1 MKLGIVGLPGS
12 GKTVVFKALTGGVE
26 VLDRKGRQEP
36 GIGVVKVSDYRL
48 DFLAKYHK
56 PKKVTPV
63 HVEYL
68 DISGI
73 SGDSKSGHS
82 LGDKILAHIRPV
94 EALVVVLQFFES
106 PSMEAPDPVRDYNL
120 IQDEMILSDLV
131 TIEKRLERISKD
143 MQRGRKELLEE
154 HDLLHQAKDM
164 LDQGSPLRLSPGIV
178 QSEKMRGFAFLTAKP
193 MIALVNAGE
202 EKSREDIQE
211 YLTKLSES
219 AGGASGVMVD
229 WLYADTEAEIARLS
243 PEEAE
248 EFLSEMSLDEG
259 AKDRIVKKSF
269 SLLNLIV
276 FLTAGEPEVR
286 AWPLSKGKT
295 ALKAAG
301 VIHSDIERGFIR
313 AEVVAFDDFRKYGSM
328 AAASKAGK
336 VRLEGKEYVIQDG
349 DIVLFRFNV

>member
-1 MKLGIVGLPGS
+1 MKLGIIGLPGC
-12 GKTVVFKALTGGVE
+12 GKTIVFKALTGGVE
-26 VLDRKGRQEP
+26 IADRKGRQEP
-36 GIGVVKVSDYRL
+36 GIGVVKVSDPRL
-48 DFLAKYHK
+48 DYLAQYHK

-68 DISGI
+68 DISGL
-73 SGDSKSGHS
+73 SGDSKPGQT
-82 LGDKILAHIRPV
+82 LGDKTLAHIRPV
-94 EALVVVLQFFES
+94 EALVVVLRFFES
-106 PSMEAPDPVRDYNL
+106 PSLDAPDPLRDYNL

-131 TIEKRLERISKD
+131 TVEKRLERLSKD
-143 MQRGRKELLEE
+143 LQRGKKEAAEEYELLE
-154 HDLLHQAKDM
+154 QAKRF
-164 LDQGSPLRLSPGIV
+164 LDEGKPLRLSSSIT

-193 MIALVNAGE
+193 ELVLINAGE
-202 EKSREDIQE
+202 EKSRDEIDRLLKSFDDAKSFSRDVI
-211 YLTKLSES
+211 
-219 AGGASGVMVD
+219 VD

-243 PEEAE
+243 PEEAA
-248 EFLSEMSLDEG
+248 EFLSEMSLEEG
-259 AKDRIVKKSF
+259 AKERIVKQSF

-286 AWPLSKGKT
+286 AWPLMVGKT

-313 AEVVAFDDFRKYGSM
+313 AEIVAFEDFRQYGSM

-336 VRLEGKEYVIQDG
+336 VRLEGKDYVIQDG